1 MLPAAAVMMAAV
13 AFFVAALS
21 VVMVMVVASCIR
33 IVFKRACGKSLCS
46 LVGAALHSSVNP
58 DSGLGQRNLR
68 THSYSAADEGIDPG
82 FLKKACQSAVS
93 VSVSIENL
101 LSDDLSVLRFVQL
114 ELLRMSEMLENLTV
128 EVCCRDNHVFTPL
141 F

>member
-1 MLPAAAVMMAAV
+1 MLSAAVV
-13 AFFVAALS
+13 VAALS
-21 VVMVMVVASCIR
+21 VVMVMVVAFCIR
-33 IVFKRACGKSLCS
+33 IVYQRACGKSLCS
-46 LVGAALHSSVNP
+46 LVGAALHSAVNP

-82 FLKKACQSAVS
+82 FLKKACKSAVS
-93 VSVSIENL
+93 VSVRIENL
-101 LSDDLSVLRFVQL
+101 LSDDLSVLRFLQL

-128 EVCCRDNHVFTPL
+128 EICCRNNHVFTPL